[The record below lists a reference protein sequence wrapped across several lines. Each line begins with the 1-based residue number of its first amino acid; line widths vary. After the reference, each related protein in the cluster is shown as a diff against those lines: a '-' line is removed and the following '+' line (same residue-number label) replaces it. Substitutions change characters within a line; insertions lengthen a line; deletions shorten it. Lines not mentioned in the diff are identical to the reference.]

1 MFEETFNATPIDV
14 ETLSTLFWKW
24 NKHLS
29 LGNRFSACLSCKM
42 IGKTNWGQIWGW
54 GGFRKKRHLNFIETS
69 ILDLARWNNSQW
81 FPQRYIVG
89 FEWIEA
95 LRRIQWIS
103 ECQSNLFALC
113 LQSGLLLH
121 HYWQPAF
128 GAWRSHS
135 WTNFRTQYKN
145 SKFIQMQVSQKIS
158 SKISLCCNWYSSSW
172 GRWHYN
178 QVINKMLYYL

>member
-14 ETLSTLFWKW
+14 ETLSTLFWK
-24 NKHLS
+24 
-29 LGNRFSACLSCKM
+29 R
-42 IGKTNWGQIWGW
+42 QIEVKSEAEEGSEE
-54 GGFRKKRHLNFIETS
+54 KRHLNFIETS
-69 ILDLARWNNSQW
+69 ILDLTRWNNSQW
-81 FPQRYIVG
+81 FPQKYIVG

-103 ECQSNLFALC
+103 ECQSNLSALC

-135 WTNFRTQYKN
+135 WTNFRTQYNN

-178 QVINKMLYYL
+178 QVINKM